1 MHSLLLLH
9 LCIFSMLTHLA
20 WQFALARDWAAKVR
34 VGSQSILSTLVS
46 CVEHGWLL
54 PFHGVWSASSL
65 DPRVWSKEVKALYSM
80 GTGKTLTSLSCML
93 WLTAFSRSE
102 ILIVLSSERAPA
114 LASSVS
120 NQGRNC
126 AKDLFVFCWME
137 YRLHLMVLPSVL
149 ILYLASISH
158 PLYLEQVLSNSES

>member
-1 MHSLLLLH
+1 M
-9 LCIFSMLTHLA
+9 
-20 WQFALARDWAAKVR
+20 
-34 VGSQSILSTLVS
+34 
-46 CVEHGWLL
+46 
-54 PFHGVWSASSL
+54 
-65 DPRVWSKEVKALYSM
+65 
-80 GTGKTLTSLSCML
+80 
-93 WLTAFSRSE
+93 
-102 ILIVLSSERAPA
+102 VLSNERAPA

-158 PLYLEQVLSNSES
+158 PLYLEQVLSNSESWGSFSFCEVRPLLASVGTLWFTETSWNLMRFHGIP